1 MDQGKKNTQITN
13 IENKIRNVIINLT
26 VIKRIIRE
34 YNEYFVPIRWR
45 T

>member
-1 MDQGKKNTQITN
+1 MDQGKKNTQIIN
-13 IENKIRNVIINLT
+13 IKNKIRNAINNLT

-34 YNEYFVPIRWR
+34 YNEHFVPIRLR

>member
-13 IENKIRNVIINLT
+13 IKNKIRNVIINLT

-34 YNEYFVPIRWR
+34 YNEHFVPIRSR